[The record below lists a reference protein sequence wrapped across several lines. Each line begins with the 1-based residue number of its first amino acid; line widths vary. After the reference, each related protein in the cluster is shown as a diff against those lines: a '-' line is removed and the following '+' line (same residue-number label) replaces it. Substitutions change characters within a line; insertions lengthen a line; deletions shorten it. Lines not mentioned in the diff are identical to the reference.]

1 MQPAVSS
8 VNISKVT
15 SENVHEV
22 SDLVAVE
29 IPLEIRI
36 IYGKGSDR
44 QKKSISVIMRTPG
57 NDFELAAGFL
67 ITEGIVKGFSDI
79 LFIRYCEDAENVVNV
94 DIKEDVIIELKTA
107 ERNFYTSSGCGIC
120 GKTSIDAVKYYAN
133 GRIESDVFFSRDLI
147 SSLPKIIY
155 TEQNVFKYTGGLHA
169 AALFNSDGEL
179 MLIREDVGRHNATD
193 KLIGAAA
200 ALNLLPLNNYL
211 LLLSGRAGFELL
223 QKAAMAGVGVVAS
236 VGAPSSLAIELASEC
251 NITLIGFLR
260 DNRFN
265 IYTVPSKIK
274 I

>member
-8 VNISKVT
+8 VSINKVT
-15 SENVHEV
+15 SENVSEV

-36 IYGKGSDR
+36 LFGKGSNR

-67 ITEGIVKGFSDI
+67 ITEGIIKAYSDI
-79 LFIRYCEDAENVVNV
+79 LFIRCCEKAENVVNI
-94 DIKEDVIIELKTA
+94 DIKEDVDIELKTA

-120 GKTSIDAVKYYAN
+120 GKTSIDAVKYYAS
-133 GRIESDVFFSRDLI
+133 GRIESDVVFTREVI
-147 SSLPKIIY
+147 SSLPQIIY
-155 TEQNVFKYTGGLHA
+155 NEQSVFKYTGGLHA
-169 AALFNSDGEL
+169 AALFDNDGKL
-179 MLIREDVGRHNATD
+179 VLIREDVGRHNATD

-200 ALNLLPLNNYL
+200 GLNLLPLNNYL
-211 LLLSGRAGFELL
+211 LLLSGRAGFELI

-236 VGAPSSLAIELASEC
+236 VGAPTSLAIELANEC
-251 NITLIGFLR
+251 NISLIGFLR
-260 DNRFN
+260 ENRFN

-274 I
+274 F